1 MSRVIPI
8 SMFQQM
14 ISDAMT
20 VYEAAAQKN
29 ALKVEAGNILS
40 TVENVLRETT
50 LVFVQEDELLFETP
64 QRTDKPLKDL
74 LDEFINLQHAR
85 IALTEALF
93 ELVLKMIHAE
103 DLIEAEK
110 IREVLSQLGLAKESK
125 EVQEAIGQKQM
136 EVNKRQL
143 FEQQLEEYEE
153 VKASLAQ
160 NLAKNDLESASAEL
174 VKLLQSIEK
183 FDIPGKDYDTYEQE
197 VDQLADGLIKKTRL
211 LAEEQ
216 IQNKQFESALI
227 TVKKI
232 TGAQVCKL
240 VNSYIQDYSDFIQQQ
255 LRLDKYNSAQAS
267 MLKGLSENNLERAS
281 ARLVELIQI
290 IKTLNIPG
298 KNHGVY
304 EQEIDKLADGLIK
317 KTRLLAEEQIQNK
330 QFESALATVK
340 KITEAQNHTLVNSF
354 IRDFTDF
361 VQQQQKLDKYN
372 FVQDSMIENIVKNNL
387 ERAGAQLAE
396 LMQIVKILNVSD
408 KDLRTYE
415 KEVDQMADGLIKK
428 TRSLAEEYVRN
439 KQLESALATVKKITV
454 AQDHILV
461 NSFICDF
468 SDFIQQQQSLSKYR
482 TLRAGMIQS
491 LSENDLERASV
502 ELAELMQIVKIL
514 NVSDKDLRTYEK
526 EIDQLADGLIKKTGV
541 LAGKQT
547 QSKQFES
554 ALMTVRKISI
564 AQNHTLVNSFVHDFS
579 GFIHQ
584 QDKLDK
590 YMEAHTGMVQSLSK
604 NDLSSASA
612 KLAEL
617 MYHAEILKMPGNDL
631 RKYERE
637 IDLLADELIKKT
649 SALVEENIQNKRL
662 ESALSIISQLT
673 LAKNNKLVASYI
685 FEFSKFI
692 QQQQM
697 VEQKNAETKYIS
709 TVVWSFLIAIGLCT
723 VIIVLLVRLW

>member
-526 EIDQLADGLIKKTGV
+526 EIDQLADGLIKKNRRSCWKTNP
-541 LAGKQT
+541 KQ
-547 QSKQFES
+547 
-554 ALMTVRKISI
+554 
-564 AQNHTLVNSFVHDFS
+564 
-579 GFIHQ
+579 
-584 QDKLDK
+584 
-590 YMEAHTGMVQSLSK
+590 
-604 NDLSSASA
+604 
-612 KLAEL
+612 
-617 MYHAEILKMPGNDL
+617 
-631 RKYERE
+631 
-637 IDLLADELIKKT
+637 
-649 SALVEENIQNKRL
+649 
-662 ESALSIISQLT
+662 
-673 LAKNNKLVASYI
+673 
-685 FEFSKFI
+685 
-692 QQQQM
+692 
-697 VEQKNAETKYIS
+697 
-709 TVVWSFLIAIGLCT
+709 AI
-723 VIIVLLVRLW
+723 